1 MGSSTRFSV
10 AVHVMTALAYHDG
23 ESMSSPL
30 LARSVQTN
38 PVVIRRL
45 LGRLGKAGLVRARAG
60 KAGGTVLARRP
71 ESITLMDI
79 FRAVEGGSP
88 FSIPDKPP
96 NKSCAVSC
104 RMQRVLASVL
114 SETEKAMAAS
124 LEKVRLSDLASEIGA
139 ADPGSRF
146 FRSNQ

>member
-1 MGSSTRFSV
+1 
-10 AVHVMTALAYHDG
+10 MTALAYHDG
-23 ESMSSPL
+23 ESMSSSL

-45 LGRLGKAGLVRARAG
+45 LGRLGKAGLVRAHPG
-60 KAGGTVLARRP
+60 KAGGAELARRP

-88 FSIPDKPP
+88 FSIPDKPA

-104 RMQRVLASVL
+104 RMKRVLASVL

-124 LEKVRLSDLASEIGA
+124 LEKVRLSDLASEIRA
-139 ADPGSRF
+139 SDPG
-146 FRSNQ
+146 